1 MPASRKRTPG
11 GTSNGSIEGIDTI
24 LLVDDESMILDI
36 GEEMLQKLGYHVL
49 VAQGGKEAL
58 EIYGRERDRV
68 GLIILDMILP
78 DMGGGEVYDRLKK
91 VNPDVKVLLAS
102 GYSIDGQASEI
113 LDRGCKGFI
122 QKPFRI
128 SDLAQKISETVA
140 G

>member
-1 MPASRKRTPG
+1 MAEGTVKWFNPDKGYGFISPEDGDDVFVHFSGRAIEVINAGGISYASYRVKVVLQ
-11 GTSNGSIEGIDTI
+11 E
-24 LLVDDESMILDI
+24 LLAYDPD
-36 GEEMLQKLGYHVL
+36 
-49 VAQGGKEAL
+49 
-58 EIYGRERDRV
+58 
-68 GLIILDMILP
+68 LIILDMILP

-113 LDRGCKGFI
+113 LDRGCNGFI

-128 SDLAQKISETVA
+128 SDLAQKIRETVE